1 MPTSSSDPHAGSAL
15 PRQHF
20 VTVGDIELHYLSR
33 GEGPAV
39 IFLHGSGPG
48 ASGYSNFKQNLDAVN
63 RAGFRAIVFDMVGF
77 GYSSKPTDRDYT
89 TELFAGT
96 VRAALADIGV
106 EKCVLVGNSLGGA
119 VSIRIAL
126 DDPAFVAGL
135 VLMAPGGIEETEVYY
150 AMPGIK
156 HMIAT
161 FTGRELDFEGMRNLL
176 KMLVKDST
184 LVDDALVAERYEILQ
199 LQPTEV
205 LSRLRV
211 ANMEGELGK
220 LHCPIIGFWGSE
232 DQFCPTSGYQKFID
246 NCADCAFTIVAD
258 CGHWVMAERPEMF
271 NAHMAAFLERMKP
284 SFALDTSTSC
294 PAAKLGDPR

>member
-1 MPTSSSDPHAGSAL
+1 MPTSSSDPHKDGSV
-15 PRQHF
+15 PREKF
-20 VTVGDIELHYLSR
+20 VTVGDLELHYLSR

-39 IFLHGSGPG
+39 VFLHGSGPG

-63 RAGFRAIVFDMVGF
+63 QAGFRAIVFDMIGF

-89 TELFAGT
+89 TEMLAGT
-96 VRAALADIGV
+96 VRAALAKIDI

-126 DDPAFVAGL
+126 DDPALIAGL
-135 VLMAPGGIEETEVYY
+135 VLMAPGGIESSEVYY

-161 FTGRELDFEGMRNLL
+161 FTGGELDFEGMRQLL
-176 KMLVKDST
+176 QMLVKDPA
-184 LVDDALVAERYEILQ
+184 LVDDALVSERYEILQ

-205 LSRLRV
+205 LSRLKV
-211 ANMEGELGK
+211 ANMESELGE
-220 LHCPIIGFWGSE
+220 LHCPIIGFWGRE
-232 DQFCPTSGYQKFID
+232 DQFCPVSGYRKFID

-258 CGHWVMAERPEMF
+258 CGHWVMTERPEMF
-271 NAHMAAFLERMKP
+271 DAQMTAFLERMKP
-284 SFALDTSTSC
+284 SFALDASASGPTSD
-294 PAAKLGDPR
+294 LGEVQ

>member
-1 MPTSSSDPHAGSAL
+1 MPTSSSDPHSGGAV
-15 PRQHF
+15 PREQF
-20 VTVGDIELHYLSR
+20 VTVGDLELHYLSR

-39 IFLHGSGPG
+39 VFLHGSGPG

-63 RAGFRAIVFDMVGF
+63 QAGFRAIVFDMVGF

-89 TELFAGT
+89 TELLAGT
-96 VRAALADIGV
+96 VRAALAGIGV

-126 DDPAFVAGL
+126 DDPALVAGL
-135 VLMAPGGIEETEVYY
+135 VLMAPGGIESNEVYY

-161 FTGRELDFEGMRNLL
+161 FTGGELDFEGMRRLL
-176 KMLVKDST
+176 KMLVKDPA

-258 CGHWVMAERPEMF
+258 CGHWVMAERREMF
-271 NAHMAAFLERMKP
+271 DAQMAAFLARLKP
-284 SFALDTSTSC
+284 RFAPDTSA
-294 PAAKLGDPR
+294 PGPVANPGEAR

>member
-1 MPTSSSDPHAGSAL
+1 MPTSSSDSQASGAV
-15 PRQHF
+15 PREKF
-20 VTVGDIELHYLSR
+20 VTVGDLELHYLSR

-39 IFLHGSGPG
+39 VFLHGSGPG

-63 RAGFRAIVFDMVGF
+63 RAGFRAIVFDMIGF

-89 TELFAGT
+89 TEMLAGT
-96 VRAALADIGV
+96 VRAALAKIGI

-126 DDPAFVAGL
+126 DDPALVAGL
-135 VLMAPGGIEETEVYY
+135 VLMAPGGIESGEVYY

-161 FTGRELDFEGMRNLL
+161 FTGGELDFEGMRQLL
-176 KMLVKDST
+176 QMLVKDPA
-184 LVDDALVAERYEILQ
+184 LVDDALVSERYEVLQ

-205 LSRLRV
+205 LSRLKV

-220 LHCPIIGFWGSE
+220 LRCPIIGFWGSE
-232 DQFCPTSGYQKFID
+232 DQFCPTSGYRKFID

-258 CGHWVMAERPEMF
+258 CGHWVMTERPAMF
-271 NAHMAAFLERMKP
+271 DAQMTAFLERMKP
-284 SFALDTSTSC
+284 GFALDTSASV
-294 PAAKLGDPR
+294 PAADQGEAR